1 LNPAVEVSSVSKT
14 YPQSNRASL
23 FWNALRKKH
32 SEDGFEALKNI
43 SFKAFKGDVIGVVG
57 LNGSGKSTLLQIIS
71 GTLTPT
77 RGSVNLSGNL
87 TAVLELGS
95 GFDSNFSG
103 KENARTYLST
113 LGLVKS
119 EINRKIQEIID
130 FSELEEFADFPIRTY
145 STGMIARLAFATA
158 VCVNPEILVLDEVF
172 SVGDQTFSRKSFN
185 RIKEFIKNDKTVFLC
200 SHSAY
205 HIQMVCNK
213 TLYLKNGELIFFGPT
228 KDALKL
234 YDDDAEKISK
244 NGISSSKYEVESSK
258 KSQNVNIS
266 RVTILKNDIL
276 LDQYDNS
283 DRFFQ
288 SGTDTLGLKL
298 QFEYDYNQLPPQIGI
313 VIHDSNRR
321 PIACAG
327 SHFDNFQYKK
337 EVDGLNEVKIC
348 FPKIKL
354 LKGDYELD
362 VFLLCENGFLLLDHL
377 TLSPRIKIK
386 QKSNEVGLFLIDHS
400 WEDLSR

>member
-1 LNPAVEVSSVSKT
+1 MNPAVEVSSVYKT
-14 YPQSNRASL
+14 YPHNNKASL
-23 FWNALRKKH
+23 FWNALQKKH

-43 SFKAFKGDVIGVVG
+43 SFNAFKGDVIGVIG

-185 RIKEFIKNDKTVFLC
+185 RI
-200 SHSAY
+200 
-205 HIQMVCNK
+205 
-213 TLYLKNGELIFFGPT
+213 
-228 KDALKL
+228 
-234 YDDDAEKISK
+234 
-244 NGISSSKYEVESSK
+244 
-258 KSQNVNIS
+258 
-266 RVTILKNDIL
+266 
-276 LDQYDNS
+276 
-283 DRFFQ
+283 
-288 SGTDTLGLKL
+288 
-298 QFEYDYNQLPPQIGI
+298 
-313 VIHDSNRR
+313 
-321 PIACAG
+321 
-327 SHFDNFQYKK
+327 HFDLVLQ
-337 EVDGLNEVKIC
+337 
-348 FPKIKL
+348 
-354 LKGDYELD
+354 
-362 VFLLCENGFLLLDHL
+362 
-377 TLSPRIKIK
+377 
-386 QKSNEVGLFLIDHS
+386 
-400 WEDLSR
+400 